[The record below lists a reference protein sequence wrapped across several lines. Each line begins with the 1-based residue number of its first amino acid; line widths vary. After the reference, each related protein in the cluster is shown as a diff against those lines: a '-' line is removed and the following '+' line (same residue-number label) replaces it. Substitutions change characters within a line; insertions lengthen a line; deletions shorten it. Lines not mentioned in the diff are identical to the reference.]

1 MTIPG
6 IYEIESI
13 EYRDGGIHERTDRV
27 KGRRFRIIR
36 LAGSAPLL
44 AGYVDEAD
52 VILRTSSVCDWVCSD
67 ERLIVWTRNSVYKFR
82 KVDKEA
88 TE

>member
-27 KGRRFRIIR
+27 KGHRFRIIR

-44 AGYVDEAD
+44 AEYVDEAD
-52 VILRTSSVCDWVCSD
+52 VILRTSSVSDWVRSED
-67 ERLIVWTRNSVYKFR
+67 RLIIWTRNSVYKFR
-82 KVDKEA
+82 KVNKEA
-88 TE
+88 AE